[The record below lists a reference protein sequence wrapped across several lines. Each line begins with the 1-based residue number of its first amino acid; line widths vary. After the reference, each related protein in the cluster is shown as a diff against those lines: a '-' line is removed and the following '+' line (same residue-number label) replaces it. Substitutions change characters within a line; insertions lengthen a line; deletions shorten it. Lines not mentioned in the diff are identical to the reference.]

1 MRDIKTADLVD
12 DYEDKVRFC
21 DATWQ
26 RFGRR
31 ASAYGPISTLKVFE
45 DNALVKQTLSEPGKG
60 RILVVDGGGSTR
72 TALVGDVL
80 AEIGR
85 ASGWAGI
92 IVNGAIRDG
101 EALDGMDFLVFS
113 RGRSPIK
120 STKTAAGHRDL
131 RVTFG
136 QADFIPG
143 QWVYM
148 DADGVLISEHALF

>member
-1 MRDIKTADLVD
+1 MREIKTADLVD

-21 DATWQ
+21 DLSWH
-26 RFGRR
+26 RFGRK
-31 ASAYGPISTLKVFE
+31 SCAYGPIATLKVFQ
-45 DNALVKQTLSEPGKG
+45 DNALVKTVLSEPGEG
-60 RILVVDGGGSTR
+60 RILVIDGGGSTR

-85 ASGWAGI
+85 ESGWAGI

-101 EALDGMDFLVFS
+101 EALDAMDFLVFS
-113 RGRSPIK
+113 QGRSPIK

-136 QADFIPG
+136 NADFVPG
-143 QWVYM
+143 HWAYM
-148 DADGVLISEHALF
+148 DADGVLLAEKPLF